1 MIRKIDF
8 KMFTNKNID
17 IIVGNNK
24 EDAKRSNKGPNLGKR
39 NSFEESYLS

>member
-24 EDAKRSNKGPNLGKR
+24 EDAKRSNKER
-39 NSFEESYLS
+39 TQFREEE